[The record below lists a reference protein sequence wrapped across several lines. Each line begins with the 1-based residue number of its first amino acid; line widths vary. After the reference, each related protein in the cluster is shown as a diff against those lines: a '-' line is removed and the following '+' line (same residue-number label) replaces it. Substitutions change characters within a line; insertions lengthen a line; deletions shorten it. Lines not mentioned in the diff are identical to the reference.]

1 VTDDIGRA
9 IIARLDE
16 VVKEL
21 KTLREQLA
29 VSSAADP
36 PEFMTVKEAAAYFRI
51 SERALYRL
59 SHLKIRGGGPVRFR
73 RSKLERHFSEE
84 DDWRLE

>member
-1 VTDDIGRA
+1 VTDEIGRM

-16 VVKEL
+16 VIAEL
-21 KTLREQLA
+21 KALRERTA
-29 VSSAADP
+29 MTSAKP
-36 PEFMTVKEAAAYFRI
+36 PEFMTVKEAAEYFRI

-84 DDWRLE
+84 DDWRLD